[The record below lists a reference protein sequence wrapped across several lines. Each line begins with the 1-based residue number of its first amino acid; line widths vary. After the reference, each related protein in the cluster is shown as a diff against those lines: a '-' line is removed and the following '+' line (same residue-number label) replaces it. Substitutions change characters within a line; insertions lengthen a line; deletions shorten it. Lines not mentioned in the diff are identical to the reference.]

1 MKALLLIAHG
11 SNRQESNQEIQVL
24 AEKLAV
30 ASCGFDLVQ
39 CAFLELTQPSI
50 PSALEDLVR
59 HGADDITAIPYFLA
73 AGRHVVTDIPEQLNR
88 FMETHKDITI
98 RQTAY
103 IGQANGIVDML
114 LDLLAGGAEVS
125 S

>member
-30 ASCGFDLVQ
+30 SSRGFDLVQ

-114 LDLLAGGAEVS
+114 LDLLAGGVEVS
-125 S
+125 R